1 MIRAKLFKDERGL
14 GVTLTPSERLQNFIN
29 NTSYEV
35 LNVVVTSTITLKPT
49 SNKEGTWAD
58 EILLIYRQE
67 EEDGL
72 KERVLSGSGQGDS

>member
-14 GVTLTPSERLQNFIN
+14 GNPLTPAERLQNFIN

-35 LNVVVTSTITLKPT
+35 LNVAITSTRTLKPT
-49 SNKEGTWAD
+49 HNTEGTWAD
-58 EILLIYRQE
+58 EILLIYRRE

-72 KERVLSGSGQGDS
+72 KERVLPGSGQGDS

>member
-14 GVTLTPSERLQNFIN
+14 GNPLTPSERLKNFIN
-29 NTSYEV
+29 NTSYET
-35 LNVVVTSTITLKPT
+35 LDIVVTSTKTLKPT
-49 SNKEGTWAD
+49 STQEGTWAD

-72 KERVLSGSGQGDS
+72 KERVLPGSGQSDS